1 MIPRPDA
8 VEAVSDGLRRSR
20 AVALIGPRQCGKTT
34 LARQFVPVGS
44 ANYFDLE
51 DPVSLARLAE
61 PMTALLPLR
70 GIVVLDE
77 IQQRPDLFAV
87 LRVLLDRDPLPS
99 RFLLLGSASPRLMRH
114 TSESLA
120 GRLQVIELA
129 PFGMSE
135 VGVGDLN
142 RHWLRGGLPPSYLA
156 ETDQDSAHWRAGLV
170 RTLVERDIPR
180 TATSLS
186 WATLHR
192 LWAMIAHMHG
202 GIWSPSD
209 PARSLGISQT
219 AVRRYLDFFT
229 GLYMVR
235 QLQPWFENLGKR
247 QVKSP
252 KVYIRDSGVLHT
264 LMGIGNLDQL
274 LLHPRCGASW
284 EGYIIEECIKA
295 TRCEEA
301 YYWATHQ
308 GAELDL
314 LLFRGGRRYGIEVKR
329 EDAPRMTK
337 SMRVAM
343 EDLKLDRLV
352 VLYPGTTAYPAGD
365 GVYVTPVTEIA
376 GGLPAL
382 FAA

>member
-1 MIPRPDA
+1 MA
-8 VEAVSDGLRRSR
+8 
-20 AVALIGPRQCGKTT
+20 
-34 LARQFVPVGS
+34 
-44 ANYFDLE
+44 
-51 DPVSLARLAE
+51 
-61 PMTALLPLR
+61 
-70 GIVVLDE
+70 
-77 IQQRPDLFAV
+77 
-87 LRVLLDRDPLPS
+87 
-99 RFLLLGSASPRLMRH
+99 
-114 TSESLA
+114 
-120 GRLQVIELA
+120 
-129 PFGMSE
+129 
-135 VGVGDLN
+135 
-142 RHWLRGGLPPSYLA
+142 
-156 ETDQDSAHWRAGLV
+156 
-170 RTLVERDIPR
+170 
-180 TATSLS
+180 
-186 WATLHR
+186 
-192 LWAMIAHMHG
+192 